1 VDFQDEYAVAL
12 ADFVTT
18 PRSLVPDRAVQ
29 LGQKASAN
37 GLSALT
43 ILNVHDYAVQRI
55 YAYQSGPCEHAGF
68 NEQSIE
74 FVSMFFRQSLAAYE
88 AANAQLTRENC
99 TLLQLNEAL
108 EEQASRI
115 AEALHDDAGQVLTVA
130 QMKLTKAEQTA
141 SPECAA
147 YLTEIQALF
156 DKIKQQLR
164 RFSNELRPAAL
175 HDCGLITALDLLV
188 QGVAGRARLT
198 LNLDGAEDIAL
209 PERLETVVYRFVQEG
224 LTNIV
229 RHANAKN
236 VIIRFRQTAEKL
248 MCLVI
253 DDGVGFD
260 PTNCRLGMGL
270 SGMRQRVQAA
280 AGTLSV
286 NPNPGGGA
294 ELKLEIPLED
304 IDDASAHNPRR

>member
-1 VDFQDEYAVAL
+1 
-12 ADFVTT
+12 
-18 PRSLVPDRAVQ
+18 
-29 LGQKASAN
+29 
-37 GLSALT
+37 
-43 ILNVHDYAVQRI
+43 
-55 YAYQSGPCEHAGF
+55 
-68 NEQSIE
+68 
-74 FVSMFFRQSLAAYE
+74 M
-88 AANAQLTRENC
+88 
-99 TLLQLNEAL
+99 
-108 EEQASRI
+108 
-115 AEALHDDAGQVLTVA
+115 
-130 QMKLTKAEQTA
+130 
-141 SPECAA
+141 
-147 YLTEIQALF
+147 
-156 DKIKQQLR
+156 
-164 RFSNELRPAAL
+164 
-175 HDCGLITALDLLV
+175 DLLV

-304 IDDASAHNPRR
+304 IDDASADNSRR